1 MYRSRGVRRRV
12 ITTIVLFIMVATF
25 VPYQFAFVVA
35 VLVHIVSCVRS
46 LLVAQSSVSVALPK
60 PAFYYLVS
68 CHVVQLFVF

>member
-1 MYRSRGVRRRV
+1 MFIVRRRSRGVRRRV

-46 LLVAQSSVSVALPK
+46 LLVAQASVRALV
-60 PAFYYLVS
+60 FL
-68 CHVVQLFVF
+68 LFMLGVIHL